1 MSMLVEQEKSKY
13 DRMWD
18 YPGYKFWNG
27 PSRVTKFMDKCFTGK
42 HSMDSN
48 YLGFNWAKIRGNGAF
63 WAGELGKHWD
73 KIEAIQSKEHA
84 LRYITIGRN

>member
-1 MSMLVEQEKSKY
+1 MSTLIDQEKSKY
-13 DRMWD
+13 DR
-18 YPGYKFWNG
+18 N
-27 PSRVTKFMDKCFTGK
+27 
-42 HSMDSN
+42 MDSN
-48 YLGFNWAKIRGNGAF
+48 YLGFNWAKIRGDGAF